1 MAETTTYGPIN
12 PQVNVPAPGS
22 VPNFKPSGEGLT
34 GISGLGT
41 ALKGLGDLVGNV
53 TQGVDA
59 IIKSNITGDTENEVD
74 PQRKKMLDDLEATY
88 GTQAVGQLLRP
99 GEKSAGMRAG
109 APMEATQPMTGPQFP
124 APEWSESMTPEGL
137 VAQGPQ
143 LPKDI
148 NDLPGKL
155 NSIYNAR
162 NDGHISETYYWG
174 RLSDIASDIRSRYPR
189 GYRNYIDNKIQ
200 EITGRD
206 PANAYI
212 ESLIRDINTNLG
224 DKNKDRDKLLAEF
237 YQGNLIGRPGVTN
250 MVNGLQSGRVSVEE
264 GVNFLGKLKTQDAM
278 QETHLKNF
286 QEAKARKEDASD
298 AAARYANSIAPMK
311 VNEYFRGIQTIN
323 GNEVLNIRTPE
334 DLNRL
339 AMRYKEGNQKLDAK
353 TGVFLATQ
361 VSAWIQAA
369 DRAIDEDFQKNGV
382 YQAMANDPQ
391 KIKQIKDLHLEPLKQ
406 LQEAF
411 FKGDTSAVANI
422 TNMNTAAHDDFANKM
437 LNDKDFAWNSL
448 ALKWLKTTVG
458 DQGAAE
464 LLARGPL
471 QGILNS
477 FDAKSKAIMAQMLT
491 PDQVGKSLGGKD
503 YTSLVKGIDAINS
516 GAADLGMGKNHPQV
530 IKTYDQLFQ
539 MIEEGL
545 ASKDLKPES
554 KIELFKSVFGEEN
567 RNVLRKI
574 APDRPDPIQP
584 NKVVPGYQTLFYR
597 LTRSDIAEAAW
608 NSTPEVRGMYLNW
621 IQTAVREDLFKPE
634 LTRLGEQLRG
644 VAASNNYKVV
654 WDTNSKTLRVKVENQ
669 DLSTQGVIDRVS
681 ADRGSGQQEAMGEL
695 RNLLN
700 TQSSLN
706 KGLMGMANAAKGL
719 GLKGD
724 DIDGF
729 VLEQLVAAG
738 VPGINEVGGM
748 PAKVKAAINAAYLE
762 QKNKI
767 EDAKKKQ
774 SERDKLYTS
783 PDYEPPKP
791 NPGAVKT
798 ISYRPTVTNPA
809 DER

>member
-12 PQVNVPAPGS
+12 PQVNVAAPGG
-22 VPNFKPSGEGLT
+22 VPNFKPAGEGMSFK
-34 GISGLGT
+34 SGLGE
-41 ALKGLGDLVGNV
+41 ALKGLGDLVGTV

-59 IIKSNITGDTENEVD
+59 IIKSNVTGDAENEVD
-74 PQRKKMLDDLEATY
+74 PERKKMLGDLEATY
-88 GTQAVGQLLRP
+88 GTQAVSGLLRP
-99 GEKSAGMRAG
+99 GEKRPDAN
-109 APMEATQPMTGPQFP
+109 TQPITGPQFP
-124 APEWSESMTPEGL
+124 APEYSEVSQETLTG
-137 VAQGPQ
+137 GPTK

-148 NDLPGKL
+148 NDLPGKI
-155 NSIYNAR
+155 NAIYNAR

-224 DKNKDRDKLLAEF
+224 DKNKDLDKLKAEF
-237 YQGNLIGRPGVTN
+237 YQGNIIGRPGVAN
-250 MVNGLQSGRVSVEE
+250 ILNGLTSGQISVAE
-264 GVNFLGKLKTQDAM
+264 GNQLLGKIKAQDAL
-278 QETHLKNF
+278 QETHLKNY

-323 GNEVLNIRTPE
+323 GNEVLDIRTPE

-339 AMRYKEGNQKLDAK
+339 AMRYKQGNQKIDAK
-353 TGVFLATQ
+353 TGIFLATQ

-369 DRAIDEDFQKNGV
+369 DKAIDEDFQKNGV
-382 YQAMANDPQ
+382 YKDMANDPQ

-411 FKGDTSAVANI
+411 FKGDVSAVANI

-448 ALKWLKTTVG
+448 ALKWLKTTIG

-477 FDAKSKAIMAQMLT
+477 FDAKSKAIMGQFMT
-491 PDQVGKSLGGKD
+491 PDAVGKQLGGKD
-503 YTSLVKGIDAINS
+503 YKSLVDGINAINA
-516 GAADLGMGKNHPQV
+516 GAADLGMSKNHPQV

-545 ASKDLKPES
+545 ASPDLKPES
-554 KIELFKSVFGEEN
+554 KTELFKSIFGEAN
-567 RNVLRKI
+567 REVLRSV
-574 APDRPDPIQP
+574 APDRYDPKQP

-597 LTRSDIAEAAW
+597 LTRKEIAEAAW
-608 NSTPEVRGMYLNW
+608 NSTPEVKGMYLDW

-634 LTRLGEQLRG
+634 LTRLGEQLKS
-644 VAASNNYKVV
+644 VAASNNYQVV
-654 WDTNSKTLRVKVENQ
+654 WDTNSKTLRVKVDNQ
-669 DLSTQGVIDRVS
+669 DLSTQGIIDRVA
-681 ADRGSGQQEAMGEL
+681 ADRGTGRSEARGEL
-695 RNLLN
+695 RNLLD

-706 KGLMGMANAAKGL
+706 KGLMGMANAARGM

-724 DIDGF
+724 DVDGF

-738 VPGINEVGGM
+738 VTGINNVGGM
-748 PAKVKAAINAAYLE
+748 PPKVKEAINSAYLA
-762 QKNKI
+762 QKNKM

-783 PDYEPPKP
+783 PDFEPPTPAPKP

-798 ISYRPTVTNPA
+798 ISYRPTVVNPA